1 LQGLGASVLLDD
13 TENFVGEKS
22 WTIELELVKSDLES
36 VCPETVSCADILA
49 VVAND
54 SVLLV
59 CCIFATLHVKRISY
73 YL

>member
-1 LQGLGASVLLDD
+1 MLLDD
-13 TENFVGEKS
+13 TESFVSEKS
-22 WTIELELVKSDLES
+22 WTVELELVKSDLES

-49 VVAND
+49 VVATD